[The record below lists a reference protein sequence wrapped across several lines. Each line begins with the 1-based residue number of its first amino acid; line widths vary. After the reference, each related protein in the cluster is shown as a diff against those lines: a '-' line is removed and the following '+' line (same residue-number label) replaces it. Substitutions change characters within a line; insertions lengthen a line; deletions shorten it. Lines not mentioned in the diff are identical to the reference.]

1 MTAKDQL
8 LQELDEVPEPMLK
21 EVLVLALALKAKQ
34 PVKAEKSDVWN
45 AYLASKKERE
55 EVYRVPEPMLK
66 EVLEFILALKPIQ
79 PVKAEKSDLEAKAWQ
94 AYLDS
99 ERERKEVYRRLANS

>member
-8 LQELDEVPEPMLK
+8 LQELDQVPEPVLLK
-21 EVLVLALALKAKQ
+21 
-34 PVKAEKSDVWN
+34 
-45 AYLASKKERE
+45 
-55 EVYRVPEPMLK
+55 
-66 EVLEFILALKPIQ
+66 VLEFVRSLKTEEEQ
-79 PVKAEKSDLEAKAWQ
+79 QLEAKAWQ

>member
-8 LQELDEVPEPMLK
+8 LQELDQVPEPLLLK
-21 EVLVLALALKAKQ
+21 
-34 PVKAEKSDVWN
+34 
-45 AYLASKKERE
+45 
-55 EVYRVPEPMLK
+55 
-66 EVLEFILALKPIQ
+66 VLEFVRSLKTE
-79 PVKAEKSDLEAKAWQ
+79 EKQQKLEAKAWQ

>member
-8 LQELDEVPEPMLK
+8 FQELEQVPEPVLLK
-21 EVLVLALALKAKQ
+21 
-34 PVKAEKSDVWN
+34 
-45 AYLASKKERE
+45 
-55 EVYRVPEPMLK
+55 
-66 EVLEFILALKPIQ
+66 VLEFVRSLKTEEQ
-79 PVKAEKSDLEAKAWQ
+79 QKLEAKVWQ

>member
-8 LQELDEVPEPMLK
+8 LLELDQVPEPLLLK
-21 EVLVLALALKAKQ
+21 
-34 PVKAEKSDVWN
+34 
-45 AYLASKKERE
+45 
-55 EVYRVPEPMLK
+55 
-66 EVLEFILALKPIQ
+66 VLEFVRSLKTEEEQQQQKI
-79 PVKAEKSDLEAKAWQ
+79 EAKAWQ

>member
-8 LQELDEVPEPMLK
+8 LQELDQVPEPLLLK
-21 EVLVLALALKAKQ
+21 
-34 PVKAEKSDVWN
+34 
-45 AYLASKKERE
+45 
-55 EVYRVPEPMLK
+55 
-66 EVLEFILALKPIQ
+66 VLEFVRSLKTEEEQ
-79 PVKAEKSDLEAKAWQ
+79 QKLETKAWQ

>member
-8 LQELDEVPEPMLK
+8 LQELDQVPEPLLLK
-21 EVLVLALALKAKQ
+21 
-34 PVKAEKSDVWN
+34 
-45 AYLASKKERE
+45 
-55 EVYRVPEPMLK
+55 
-66 EVLEFILALKPIQ
+66 VLEFVRSLKTVEEQ
-79 PVKAEKSDLEAKAWQ
+79 QKLEAKAWQ